1 MFIFLC
7 MPRMLPSMKKAL
19 DCALGYRVSVNFTWN
34 ERELVAFCQKKNFF
48 LTYDCFSSELRTQTQ
63 VHSRV

>member
-7 MPRMLPSMKKAL
+7 MPRMLPCMKKAL

-34 ERELVAFCQKKNFF
+34 ERELVAFCQKNFF
-48 LTYDCFSSELRTQTQ
+48 SDMIASHQN
-63 VHSRV
+63 